1 MAGGMLMEGPST
13 PYRTQESNEEIKAA
27 LSESQE
33 ATEVMAQQLRA
44 ALAAAAA
51 VNEELEE
58 EREAAVA
65 AAREAFERGQQ
76 AAQAQLDAQLD
87 AQKQQAQLAESDARN
102 VSRWLASADDD
113 PDDALHASAHH
124 SAIPVP

>member
-1 MAGGMLMEGPST
+1 MKHPLHEEALWAANQTRKGRSPE
-13 PYRTQESNEEIKAA
+13 ESA
-27 LSESQE
+27 LLFVSWN
-33 ATEVMAQQLRA
+33 A
-44 ALAAAAA
+44 
-51 VNEELEE
+51 
-58 EREAAVA
+58 
-65 AAREAFERGQQ
+65 
-76 AAQAQLDAQLD
+76 LDAQLD